1 MKFEGDM
8 KLEKMR
14 KVIKTR
20 NHCVGFTRKHAGIVP
35 KLDHLSSSHDHS
47 ELAHKVGKE
56 VQKIKQKMEACSS
69 SLLFYMAIKKHHK
82 MSIAR

>member
-14 KVIKTR
+14 KVIKPR

-35 KLDHLSSSHDHS
+35 KLDHVSSSHDHS
-47 ELAHKVGKE
+47 ELARKVGKE
-56 VQKIKQKMEACSS
+56 VQKIKQKMEAGSG
-69 SLLFYMAIKKHHK
+69 SLLFSMAIKNHHQ